1 MARVRTRGCARGC
14 GGAWKPSP
22 PSSRSHPK
30 SSFFLGLR
38 GGARRNFGLQEPS
51 WHPSHAGWRIKPNIF
66 SPSIEVGGHQE
77 EWGATSPAPPC
88 RMKTPFW
95 GLEVS
100 TPLSPD
106 GGAGCGGGAPSPLC
120 PPPKKDETLPKPR
133 ARRRCRRGARG
144 QEGAPGDKPSGVTPN
159 PTQIFA
165 WGGGGGQ
172 RGHPPSCPLP
182 SQSDGEGDGGVW
194 GGAPRSPP
202 RSFQRCGWIFLVSPP
217 LK

>member
-1 MARVRTRGCARGC
+1 MEARQGGDALVARVRTRGCARGC

-77 EWGATSPAPPC
+77 EWGAPSPAPPC

-120 PPPKKDETLPKPR
+120 PPPKRMKPCPNPGR
-133 ARRRCRRGARG
+133 GGDAGEAHVARREP
-144 QEGAPGDKPSGVTPN
+144 QETN
-159 PTQIFA
+159 PA
-165 WGGGGGQ
+165 G
-172 RGHPPSCPLP
+172 
-182 SQSDGEGDGGVW
+182 
-194 GGAPRSPP
+194 
-202 RSFQRCGWIFLVSPP
+202 
-217 LK
+217 